1 MLCNDIYSFTPTGK
15 IENDIKAFLLKYN
28 KEFTYKHSIRVANEA
43 KKIAEKFHVDKE
55 KAAIAGYLHDI
66 SGIFPNEERI
76 AVAEEFG
83 VEIVEAERK
92 FPMII
97 HQKLSRVIAKE
108 IFKVEDEEILNAIC
122 CHTTLRKHAT
132 KMDLVLFVADKI
144 EWDQKGTPPYLIEI
158 KKGLEKSLEKAAFV
172 YISYLWE
179 RKDTLKVIHPWLEEA
194 YWDLKGIVQEKGQG
208 NAIKRICES
217 NISRSYIST
226 LLIFLVG
233 KSFTF

>member
-1 MLCNDIYSFTPTGK
+1 MLYNDIYSFTPTGK

-43 KKIAEKFHVDKE
+43 RKIAKIFYEDEE
-55 KAAIAGYLHDI
+55 KAAIAGCLHDI
-66 SGIFPNEERI
+66 SAIFPNEERI
-76 AVAEEFG
+76 AVAEKFG
-83 VEIVEAERK
+83 IEILQEERE

-108 IFKVEDEEILNAIC
+108 IFKIEDEEVLNAIC

-132 KMDLVLFVADKI
+132 KMDLVLFVADKL
-144 EWDQKGTPPYLIEI
+144 EWDQIGTPPYLIEV
-158 KKGLEKSLEKAAFV
+158 KKGLGKSLDHAAFV

-194 YWDLKGIVQEKGQG
+194 YWYLKEIVE
-208 NAIKRICES
+208 
-217 NISRSYIST
+217 
-226 LLIFLVG
+226 
-233 KSFTF
+233 

>member
-1 MLCNDIYSFTPTGK
+1 MLYDYIYSFAPTGK

-43 KKIAEKFHVDKE
+43 RKIAGKFHVDEE

-66 SGIFPNEERI
+66 SAIFPSEERI
-76 AVAEEFG
+76 TVAEEFDI
-83 VEIVEAERK
+83 EIFPAERK

-144 EWDQKGTPPYLIEI
+144 EWDRKGTPPYLIEI
-158 KKGLEKSLEKAAFV
+158 KNGLELSLEDAAFV

-194 YWDLKGIVQEKGQG
+194 YWDLKRIVQ
-208 NAIKRICES
+208 
-217 NISRSYIST
+217 
-226 LLIFLVG
+226 
-233 KSFTF
+233 

>member
-15 IENDIKAFLLKYN
+15 IDNDIKAFLLKYN

-83 VEIVEAERK
+83 VAIVEAERK

-108 IFKVEDEEILNAIC
+108 IFKIEDEEILNAIC

-158 KKGLEKSLEKAAFV
+158 KKIGKIFGKSSFCIYFIFV
-172 YISYLWE
+172 GKERYIESYTSVARRSILGFK
-179 RKDTLKVIHPWLEEA
+179 R
-194 YWDLKGIVQEKGQG
+194 IVQ
-208 NAIKRICES
+208 
-217 NISRSYIST
+217 
-226 LLIFLVG
+226 
-233 KSFTF
+233 

>member
-1 MLCNDIYSFTPTGK
+1 
-15 IENDIKAFLLKYN
+15 
-28 KEFTYKHSIRVANEA
+28 
-43 KKIAEKFHVDKE
+43 
-55 KAAIAGYLHDI
+55 
-66 SGIFPNEERI
+66 
-76 AVAEEFG
+76 
-83 VEIVEAERK
+83 
-92 FPMII
+92 MII

-144 EWDQKGTPPYLIEI
+144 EWDQKDTTIFNRN

-194 YWDLKGIVQEKGQG
+194 YWDLKGIVQ
-208 NAIKRICES
+208 
-217 NISRSYIST
+217 
-226 LLIFLVG
+226 
-233 KSFTF
+233 